1 MEHQRCTE
9 AQEDLPRLI
18 TTDTMADL
26 LLLTTTTEVRRL
38 LHTFIKCL
46 LFLTKE
52 VTTEALVG
60 TTDLLLTGWEG
71 VITGPN
77 TESHMDTTWEALQC
91 HTTASHHTQDS
102 LVCQA

>member
-1 MEHQRCTE
+1 MEHLRCME
-9 AQEDLPRLI
+9 AQEDLHRLI
-18 TTDTMADL
+18 TTAITGDHH
-26 LLLTTTTEVRRL
+26 LLTTTTEVRHH

-46 LFLTKE
+46 LFPIKE
-52 VTTEALVG
+52 VTTEVLVG

-77 TESHMDTTWEALQC
+77 TESHMDITWEVLQC
-91 HTTASHHTQDS
+91 HTMASHHTQDS